1 MQKPK
6 LTKKKFYNKWLYKV
20 TLFCPGVA
28 LYRLMDYKDTINFL
42 NNPTN
47 YIQTIFSSHTKAL
60 KNKETLLEVTKLLDS
75 LDLKDFAKRIEVN
88 TLDIYVN
95 DRALFDNIS
104 NKFES
109 LIVNRSAP
117 NTANLALLEN
127 TNFILTKRLPHNK
140 YRYKVFLLPH
150 RFKGDRTAKKR
161 YIAWLDT
168 QGDRIS
174 ISDSVKNWFL
184 TTDWYWDR
192 RYMYVEDANTLLL
205 LKMRDSEAMG
215 KIYEYMIVDKY

>member
-1 MQKPK
+1 
-6 LTKKKFYNKWLYKV
+6 
-20 TLFCPGVA
+20 
-28 LYRLMDYKDTINFL
+28 MDYKDTINFL

-47 YIQTIFSSHTKAL
+47 YAQTIFSSHTKAL

-95 DRALFDNIS
+95 DQALFDNIS
-104 NKFES
+104 AKFES
-109 LIVNRSAP
+109 LIVHRSAP
-117 NTANLALLEN
+117 NTANLELLEN

-150 RFKGDRTAKKR
+150 RFKGDRSVKKR

>member
-20 TLFCPGVA
+20 TLFCPGVV

-47 YIQTIFSSHTKAL
+47 YVQTIFSSHTKAL

-75 LDLKDFAKRIEVN
+75 LDLKNFAKRIEVN

-95 DRALFDNIS
+95 DRALFDDIS
-104 NKFES
+104 TKFES

-117 NTANLALLEN
+117 NTANLELLEN
-127 TNFILTKRLPHNK
+127 TNFILSKRLPHNK

-150 RFKGDRTAKKR
+150 RFKGDRAAKKR

-168 QGDRIS
+168 QSDRIS

-192 RYMYVEDANTLLL
+192 RYMYVEDVNTLLL
-205 LKMRDSEAMG
+205 LKMRDSEAVG

>member
-1 MQKPK
+1 
-6 LTKKKFYNKWLYKV
+6 
-20 TLFCPGVA
+20 
-28 LYRLMDYKDTINFL
+28 MDYKDTINFL

-47 YIQTIFSSHTKAL
+47 YAQTIFSSHTKAL
-60 KNKETLLEVTKLLDS
+60 KNKETLLEVTKMLDS

-95 DRALFDNIS
+95 DRSLFDNIS
-104 NKFES
+104 TKFES

-117 NTANLALLEN
+117 NTANLELLEN
-127 TNFILTKRLPHNK
+127 TNFILSKRLPHNK

-192 RYMYVEDANTLLL
+192 RYMYIEDANTLLL
-205 LKMRDSEAMG
+205 LKMRDSEALG